1 MEQLVHEALRY
12 LGVRGPADE
21 ALRSQMTVLATELSS
36 RIIPRK
42 TWRVFPLSPSGQGI
56 LLGNILL
63 PGRSAAGMLAE
74 CTACALMVCT
84 LGADFDAW
92 LRQLQARDMARA
104 VVLDALGSA
113 FIEAACDDVEKEIAG
128 RFPKRYLTDRFSPG
142 YGDLPLILQPELL
155 AAAEARRIGVT
166 VTETCL
172 MAPQKSVTALVG
184 IADAPQAARIRGC
197 AYCAMNKTCTMRK
210 AGITCEL

>member
-1 MEQLVHEALRY
+1 MEQLVNEALRY

-21 ALRSQMTVLATELSS
+21 ALRSWMTTLAAELSS
-36 RIIPRK
+36 RIIPRHV
-42 TWRVFPLSPSGQGI
+42 WRVLPLNQTEQGI
-56 LLGNILL
+56 LWGNTPL

-74 CTACALMVCT
+74 CGACALMVCT

-104 VVLDALGSA
+104 VMLDALGSA
-113 FIEAACDDVEKEIAG
+113 FIEAACDDVETEIAG
-128 RFPKRYLTDRFSPG
+128 RFPKHYLTDRFSPG
-142 YGDLPLILQPELL
+142 YGDLPLALQPELL
-155 AAAEARRIGVT
+155 SAAEARRIGVT
-166 VTETCL
+166 INETYL
-172 MAPQKSVTALVG
+172 MAPQKSVTALIGV
-184 IADAPQAARIRGC
+184 ADSPQAARIRGC